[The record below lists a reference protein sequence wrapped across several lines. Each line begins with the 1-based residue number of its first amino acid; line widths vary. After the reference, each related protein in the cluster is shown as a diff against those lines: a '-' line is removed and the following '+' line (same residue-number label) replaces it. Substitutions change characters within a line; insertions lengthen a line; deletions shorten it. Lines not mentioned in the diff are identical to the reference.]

1 MRCDA
6 NLKGFDM
13 KLGYMGFGEAAFH
26 MAAGLFGAGLENQ
39 VAYDPAVTM
48 DEDAAPRKTC
58 LHRLDK
64 AHVQGVAS
72 PEHLAQAVEIVMLIV
87 PGSVAEAAAHAVIP
101 HLKRGQ
107 MLVDVCSSSPD
118 LKAGI
123 AESCA
128 ARDVGY
134 VDSPMLG
141 PLPVYGH
148 KVPIAASG
156 DSAQAWRD
164 AATPFG
170 MVIEVVDGP
179 AGLASR
185 IKLSRSIFT
194 KGFEALLVETFQ
206 FACRNGVEEVV
217 MKSIGETMDKVSFR
231 QSAERYLAGDLVHAA
246 RRAHEIEDAI
256 TIMRETGITPLVAEA
271 ALARLTRSA
280 ASGSADLLAGE
291 MPASLDEVYAI
302 WRKIGAI

>member
-1 MRCDA
+1 
-6 NLKGFDM
+6 M

-26 MAAGLFGAGLENQ
+26 MAAGLSAAGLDGQ
-39 VAYDPAVTM
+39 IAYDPAATM
-48 DEDAAPRKTC
+48 EAHAGARKTY
-58 LHRLDK
+58 LGRLDK
-64 AHVQGVAS
+64 AQVKAAES
-72 PEHLAQAVEIVMLIV
+72 PAQLAEAVEIVILIV
-87 PGSVAEAAAHAVIP
+87 PGSVAQAAAETILP
-101 HLKRGQ
+101 HLQPGQ

-123 AESCA
+123 AENCA
-128 ARDVGY
+128 AKAVGY

-156 DSAQAWRD
+156 VSAQAWHD

-170 MVIEVVDGP
+170 MVIEVIDGP
-179 AGLASR
+179 AGRASR

-206 FACRNGVEEVV
+206 FACKNGVEDVV
-217 MKSIGETMDKVSFR
+217 MNSLSETMDKVSFH
-231 QSAERYLAGDLVHAA
+231 QSAQRYLAGDLVHAA

-280 ASGSADLLAGE
+280 NSGSADLLGGE

-302 WRKIGAI
+302 WRKTGAI